1 MLSLL
6 FQLSYITHK
15 KHCKLLPAMPFVT
28 LYFVTLY
35 LVWRTFIFPLKFGGK
50 EKSM

>member
-6 FQLSYITHK
+6 FQLSYITQK

-28 LYFVTLY
+28 LY
-35 LVWRTFIFPLKFGGK
+35 LVWQKRSILKNNLLRSLK
-50 EKSM
+50 RSQDA